1 MRDEFDRIDNRILH
15 KLERD
20 GRVSNAELAKT
31 VGLSAS
37 ACLRRVQ
44 DLEQRG
50 IILGYR
56 AVLNRTAVGGG
67 FTVLVTVGLSRHLK
81 EDQEAFEDAMA
92 AATEVREC
100 HNVSGAI
107 EYLLR
112 VEVKDLE
119 SYKHFHTE
127 VLGTVPQVSSIV
139 SHIVMGSPKDLRA

>member
-1 MRDEFDRIDNRILH
+1 MKSDFDRIDNIILRELELNGRI
-15 KLERD
+15 
-20 GRVSNAELAKT
+20 SNSELAKT

-56 AVLNRTAVGGG
+56 AVLNRSAVGGG
-67 FTVLVTVGLSRHLK
+67 FTVLVAVGLSRHLK

-107 EYLLR
+107 EYFLR
-112 VEVKDLE
+112 VEVRDLE

-127 VLGTVPQVSSIV
+127 VLGTVPQVCSII